1 MSETSPKCNRCGAP
15 LPPDAP
21 EGLCPRCLVA
31 LNLATQTDV
40 PGEAGPHG
48 TVASKPPPAPPLPP
62 AEIAKLFPQL
72 EILECL
78 GRGGMGS
85 VYKARQPRLDR
96 FVALKILS
104 PEKQGSQQFA
114 ERFEREARALA
125 RLHHPNIVTVYDFG
139 QVEQASS
146 LSPISSGEKTGGG
159 ETGKMSVPLCYLL
172 MEFVDGLTLRQ
183 LFHTRKLAPA
193 EALNI
198 VPKICEALQYAH
210 NEGIVHRDIKPENI
224 LLDKKGQVKIADF
237 GIAKII
243 GQAPKDGSLTGAKDV
258 VGTPHY
264 MAPEQIEKP
273 ATVDHRADIYSL
285 GVVFYEMLT
294 GELPLGKF
302 QPPSHK
308 VQVDVRLDE
317 IVLHALEKEPERRYQ
332 QASQVKTAVETI
344 SNSPGEP
351 AAPAGASLKA
361 SPVRDYRTKQSLWG
375 WPLVHVTWGAD
386 PATRRQCVAKGWI
399 AVGPTAKGLVA
410 VGLEAYGVMAVG
422 LVAGGVLPTGLL
434 AFGGWAVG
442 LVAYGI
448 TATGL
453 LAIALRQAVGLTAL
467 GGRSVG
473 LVHFGI
479 DAPVFWVLGLPIVA
493 VWLLRLIYPPLTRTV
508 SPAQKTDYFWRFI
521 VIVFVV
527 IPTLGLLG
535 TLALGN
541 LIGKRHEVPPTTQTD
556 HASEPA
562 SLIGQQLKQ
571 QVIDAEARIDKQTA
585 QLRELSR
592 LNNDQLRAVMS
603 DIIPDATLQRLLAD
617 LDAAQL
623 QLTVLEVTNHSGPKV
638 QQLNDYIAA
647 INRKI
652 DDRVHGLLSGLKAQ
666 LESQKAAVRK
676 LQQKLAATN
685 PPPASA
691 ETWSPTLALG
701 EKPDMQKIR
710 DEVKTLMEQDLCEE
724 ALQRQIWY
732 FNHALQYG
740 EVNPVRLSFGI
751 MNWAELGRRYPK
763 AKQALIEIRDRDTQ
777 EFAEGRGYFDLFMD
791 VHSLNQYLGEDEATY
806 SLFKRI
812 EQSDPPLARQC
823 FGVIED
829 LLVSHGEYDLCQ
841 GYIGDP
847 QTAFE
852 SIRQSREQLKKL
864 EDQWAARRQEQTKQF
879 EQTAK
884 TNSLSANT
892 PAPFLPEPP
901 RLADKKFVGQT
912 RQLIEILV
920 GANRKTDAGKI
931 REEALAV
938 LDVSELQSAV
948 SDAEKKIGKQV
959 KP

>member
-1 MSETSPKCNRCGAP
+1 MSETSPKCNRCGVP

-40 PGEAGPHG
+40 TGEAGPHG
-48 TVASKPPPAPPLPP
+48 TVAGKPPPAPPLPP
-62 AEIAKLFPQL
+62 AEVAKLFPQL

-78 GRGGMGS
+78 GRGGMGA

-96 FVALKILS
+96 LVALKILS
-104 PEKQGSQQFA
+104 PEKQDDPKFA

-125 RLHHPNIVTVYDFG
+125 RLSHPNIVTVYDFG
-139 QVEQASS
+139 QAQ
-146 LSPISSGEKTGGG
+146 
-159 ETGKMSVPLCYLL
+159 GKCYLL

-317 IVLHALEKEPERRYQ
+317 IVLRALEKEPERRYQ

-666 LESQKAAVRK
+666 LESQKAAGRK

-691 ETWSPTLALG
+691 ETWSPLLAPD
-701 EKPDMQKIR
+701 EKPDVDKIR
-710 DEVKTLMEQDLCEE
+710 QEAQELTGKGQYEE
-724 ALQRQIWY
+724 ALQRHIWY
-732 FNHALQYG
+732 HNHALQYG
-740 EVNPVRLSFGI
+740 TGQTGVRLSFALAD
-751 MNWAELGRRYPK
+751 WAELGRRYPK

-823 FGVIED
+823 FGVSED

-852 SIRQSREQLKKL
+852 SIRQSREHLKKL

-884 TNSLSANT
+884 TNPLSANT

-948 SDAEKKIGKQV
+948 SDAAKKIGKQV